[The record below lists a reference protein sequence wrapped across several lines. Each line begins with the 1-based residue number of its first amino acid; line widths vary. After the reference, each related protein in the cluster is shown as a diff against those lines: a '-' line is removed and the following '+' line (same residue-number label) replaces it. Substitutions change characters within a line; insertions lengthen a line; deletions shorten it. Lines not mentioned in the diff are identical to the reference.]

1 MRGSWGTHATVD
13 RDDDEVAELLL
24 GPAVLAAAYGVIG
37 RAEEPGGLLVVATR
51 DSRFAATVADKM
63 PDLVGFGAS
72 PNSMLVERL
81 KTAQRDHQ
89 VRTSLRATLRN
100 VSFGSLFQPIVALA
114 SGQTIGYEA
123 LTRFDSGVRP
133 DICFAQAWSV
143 GMGEDLEFATLEAA
157 VAAARD
163 LPAGR
168 WLDLNVSPRL
178 LARPQRL
185 ATLLR
190 SADRPVVIEITEHER
205 IADYAAL
212 RFAAASLGR
221 EVRLAVDDAGVG
233 IANFGHI
240 VELRPDFVKLD
251 TSLVRRVNSDP
262 GRQALVVA
270 MCQFAHTSG
279 CHLIAEGIETYEE
292 AATLTRLGVGF
303 GQGYQL
309 GRPEP
314 AGHWQTT

>member
-1 MRGSWGTHATVD
+1 M
-13 RDDDEVAELLL
+13 AELLL

-37 RAEEPGGLLVVATR
+37 SADEPGGLLVVATR
-51 DSRFAATVADKM
+51 DSRYATTVADKM
-63 PDLVGFGAS
+63 PVLVGFGAS
-72 PNSMLVERL
+72 CNTMLVERL
-81 KTAQRDHQ
+81 KTAQCDHRL
-89 VRTSLRATLRN
+89 RTSLSETLTN
-100 VSFGSLFQPIVALA
+100 TSFRPLFQPIVALA
-114 SGQTIGYEA
+114 SGETIGYEA
-123 LTRFDSGVRP
+123 LTRFDSGERP

-157 VAAARD
+157 VAAAHD

-190 SADRPVVIEITEHER
+190 TADRPVVIEITEHER

-212 RFAAASLGR
+212 RLAAASLGQD
-221 EVRLAVDDAGVG
+221 VRLAVDDAGVG

-270 MCQFAHTSG
+270 MCQFAHTAG

-303 GQGYQL
+303 GQGYRL

-314 AGHWQTT
+314 AGHWATT